1 MKTYDEEEILFT
13 STKVFKWRKNQVHEN
28 LYLFLRTR
36 GQEPQHDSSPHSHAC
51 SSSTSCTGQSL
62 HLAVQEPGYQKQN
75 SVCHIHSKWICKWYV
90 QVKRLLNER
99 VKIKQF
105 VENMKYTCSNCFL
118 SCRAASVGRY
128 STCFIINVAFI
139 KINGSIKVSTFETA
153 RLPLP

>member
-75 SVCHIHSKWICKWYV
+75 SVCHIHSKWICKCYA
-90 QVKRLLNER
+90 QVKRLLSER
-99 VKIKQF
+99 VKIRTIRRKHD
-105 VENMKYTCSNCFL
+105 FL

-139 KINGSIKVSTFETA
+139 KINGSINVSTLETA
-153 RLPLP
+153 HLPLP